1 MIEKIE
7 DIKRIEL
14 SQFKFPVNVYL
25 IDDLLI
31 DTGFPRT
38 AKKLLSYLKN
48 KKINKIVNTHGH
60 MDHTG
65 GNSLLQGYFRCRI
78 YHYPAKRSYTV
89 VEKLLFGNLKNFTS
103 ETPPE
108 KINTDN
114 YSFEI
119 LYTPGHSDDHITLF
133 EKKKR
138 YIFSGDLVLHG
149 EAREVSPEK
158 INTDNYSF
166 EILYTPGHSDD
177 HITLFE
183 KKKRYIFSGDLVLHG
198 EAREVSRDVKIYRAI
213 ESLKKLRTLKP
224 EKIFPGHGE
233 IFYGYEV
240 LDEKI
245 GYLEDLGERILR
257 LYEGGKSVKE
267 IVKIVFGG
275 ERFPYFFIK
284 GYFSCENLV
293 RSYIKDPKSL

>member
-89 VEKLLFGNLKNFTS
+89 VEKLLFGKLKNFTS

-108 KINTDN
+108 KINTEN
-114 YSFEI
+114 
-119 LYTPGHSDDHITLF
+119 H
-133 EKKKR
+133 
-138 YIFSGDLVLHG
+138 
-149 EAREVSPEK
+149 
-158 INTDNYSF
+158 SF

-284 GYFSCENLV
+284 SYFSCENLV